1 MKPPAKALHTAKE
14 PITKA
19 NKIAVIVSSCIII
32 FCALIVLVFWTVER
46 DFLVDENEV
55 LQLAAINPFTSFCIL
70 LVAILLLLFLFKP
83 SLPWVRTSSSV
94 IAIVLIIEGLARLL
108 VAFGGYDLKLDML
121 FFRQKFVITD
131 DGLIAGRTTYMTALV
146 LVLLGISLLY
156 KLRKKNSPYVYQF
169 LLISIAVICL
179 FNIISVIYG
188 VDNSYFG
195 PLAVYRMKV
204 GGGICGA
211 LIVFSLLIM
220 DRERGMMA
228 IITNSGPGGRIATT
242 FLPVVV
248 IFPLLLGVID
258 RFAEMSGM
266 FQDAFGLA
274 LFSIIVMIIFLVII
288 IRTAR
293 SNNNIYNQLVNEI
306 KEREKAEEEVRRS
319 ARFAETIFENM
330 PYMAFVKGGDDLHF
344 LSMNKAGEVLTGLSR
359 HMLIG
364 KNDNDFFPKE
374 QADFFRATDKKV
386 FSSLVPV
393 ITEEPISTSNGERWL
408 RTKKIA
414 VRDEEGNPLYLVGI
428 SEDITELKE
437 KQELLSRHY
446 NDLERMVEER
456 TKELR
461 KSASILNAIIES
473 APDALVITDEEGRI
487 KTVNTRAEK
496 MFDYSKQELIGRQV
510 EILFPERYEKFH
522 QENRENYKR
531 KKVTG
536 ITGTGKELVCRT
548 KGGKEISVEISLSP
562 IETEDQLMIAA
573 AIRDISERKLAEE
586 KLRESQQQFQAF
598 MGTLPAL
605 AWMVDEAGIFHY
617 CNPLYIRIFNQAN
630 LIGKSLYDIFPKDFA
645 DEYQRNNEIVFKSNI
660 VLETIE
666 STIKPDGSHATL
678 KIFKFPLGS
687 KGDKKL
693 LGGIAV
699 DITQLVE
706 TESALKRVNEQINL
720 FVKHAPAAVAMFD
733 DQMHY
738 IMASDRWY
746 QDYGLE
752 GQEIIGKSH
761 YEIFPEIA
769 HSQGWKEIHRRCL
782 NGAVE
787 VREKDP
793 FIRADGSLEWLRWEI
808 HPWKTEA
815 NKINGII
822 MFTEVITE
830 RIRAEEA
837 MTKLN
842 EQLTT
847 SNRELEQFAYVASHD
862 LQEPLRMVSSFL
874 QLLEKKYKDKIDST
888 ASQYIHFA
896 VDGSERMK
904 ILINDL
910 LKFSRLGNNTEG
922 QVMVDC
928 NEVSKNVLNV
938 YQQTIKNSNAVVRFS
953 NMPVV
958 RGQKTQIE
966 QLFQNLIGNALKY
979 RGSDPPVIDVG
990 CREYANHYEF
1000 FVKDNGI
1007 GIDKKYFNK
1016 IFIIFQRLHGKN
1028 EFGGTGIGLAICKK
1042 IAELHGG
1049 KIWVESEPGKGS
1061 TFYFTLLKTNKIS

>member
-1 MKPPAKALHTAKE
+1 MKPPEKALHTAKD

-19 NKIAVIVSSCIII
+19 NRITVIVSSCMIII
-32 FCALIVLVFWTVER
+32 STLMVIVFWMR
-46 DFLVDENEV
+46 DGDLFINEDDAF
-55 LQLAAINPFTSFCIL
+55 QLAAFNPFASFCIFLVAVLVL
-70 LVAILLLLFLFKP
+70 LVLFRP
-83 SLPWVRTSSSV
+83 SLSGWRTTCSV
-94 IAIVLIIEGLARLL
+94 IAIVLIIQGIARLL
-108 VAFGGYDLKLDML
+108 VASGGYDLKLDML

-131 DGLIAGRTTYMTALV
+131 EGLIAGRMTYMTAV
-146 LVLLGISLLY
+146 VFMLLGISLLF
-156 KLRKKNSPYVYQF
+156 KLKKKNNPHVYQF
-169 LLISIAVICL
+169 LLVSILVICL

-195 PLAVYRMKV
+195 PLAVYRMKI
-204 GGGICGA
+204 GGAISCT
-211 LIVFSLLIM
+211 LIAFSLLVI
-220 DRERGMMA
+220 DSERGMMA
-228 IITNSGPGGRIATT
+228 IITSSGPGGRIATM
-242 FLPVVV
+242 FLPVVL
-248 IFPLLLGVID
+248 IFPVLLGVID
-258 RFAEMSGM
+258 RIAEVSGM

-274 LFSIIVMIIFLVII
+274 LFSMIVMVIFFVII

-306 KEREKAEEEVRRS
+306 KEREKAEEEARRS
-319 ARFAETIFENM
+319 GRFSEVIFENM

-344 LSMNKAGEVLTGLSR
+344 LSMNKAGEILTGLSR
-359 HMLIG
+359 HILLG
-364 KNDNDFFPKE
+364 KSDNDFFPKE

-386 FSSLVPV
+386 FNSLTPV
-393 ITEEPISTSNGERWL
+393 IIEEPISTSKGDRWL

-414 VRDEEGNPLYLVGI
+414 VRDEEGKPLYLVGI

-437 KQELLSRHY
+437 KQELLNRHY

-456 TKELR
+456 TRELR
-461 KSASILNAIIES
+461 KSARILNAIIES
-473 APDALVITDEEGRI
+473 APDALIITDENGRI
-487 KTVNTRAEK
+487 KTVNTQAEK
-496 MFDYSKQELIGRQV
+496 MFDYSKKELVGKQV
-510 EILFPERYEKFH
+510 EILLPERFEKLH
-522 QENRENYKR
+522 QNNRGNYIR
-531 KKVTG
+531 TKVARMM
-536 ITGTGKELVCRT
+536 GTGRELLGKT
-548 KGGKEISVEISLSP
+548 KNGKEISVEVSLSP
-562 IETEDQLMIAA
+562 IETEDQVMIAA

-586 KLRESQQQFQAF
+586 KLLESQQQFQAF

-605 AWMVDEAGIFHY
+605 AWMVDEGGIFHY
-617 CNPLYIRIFNQAN
+617 CNPLYIRVFNQPD
-630 LIGKSLYDIFPKDFA
+630 LIGKSFYDIFPKDIA
-645 DEYQRNNEIVFKSNI
+645 DEYQRNNDIVFKSNI

-666 STIKPDGSHATL
+666 PTIKPDGSRATL
-678 KIFKFPLGS
+678 KIFKFPLGA
-687 KGDKKL
+687 KGNKKL

-706 TESALKRVNEQINL
+706 TELALKRVNEQINL

-733 DQMHY
+733 KQMHY

-746 QDYGLE
+746 EDYGLE

-769 HSQGWKEIHRRCL
+769 NMPEWKDIHQRCL

-787 VREKDP
+787 VKERDP
-793 FIRADGSLEWLRWEI
+793 FVRADGSTEWLRWEI

-842 EQLTT
+842 EQLST

-910 LKFSRLGNNTEG
+910 LKFSRLGSNTEG
-922 QVMVDC
+922 AVMVDC
-928 NEVSKNVLNV
+928 TEISQNVLNV
-938 YQQTIKNSNAVVRFS
+938 YQQAIKDANASIRFS
-953 NMPVV
+953 DMPVV
-958 RGQKTQIE
+958 KGQKTQIE

-979 RGSDPPVIDVG
+979 RGSDPPFIDVG
-990 CREYANHYEF
+990 CRENANHYEF

-1007 GIDKKYFNK
+1007 GIDKKYFDK
-1016 IFIIFQRLHGKN
+1016 IFVIFQRLHGKN

-1049 KIWVESEPGKGS
+1049 RIWVESEPGKGS